1 MGRFMSEKTYKVYW
15 TDISTGKKGE
25 SIEPMDYTTANTWA
39 TYLNEQDRGK
49 IIYKV
54 GYVDIIS

>member
-1 MGRFMSEKTYKVYW
+1 MSEKTYKVYW

-39 TYLNEQDRGK
+39 TLMNKQDRGK